1 MLYVIFLFPQST
13 QLYVGLVG
21 EKIEADDSYGAL
33 VGKVLPAPLLGFFA
47 AVIFGAI
54 LSSFNSSL
62 NSAATLFSIDIY
74 KGVINKT
81 ASDKQ
86 MVQVGKMFGI

>member
-1 MLYVIFLFPQST
+1 MI
-13 QLYVGLVG
+13 
-21 EKIEADDSYGAL
+21 
-33 VGKVLPAPLLGFFA
+33 GFFA

-74 KGVINKT
+74 KGWIKGAAT
-81 ASDKQ
+81 DEQ
-86 MVQVGKMFGI
+86 MVKIGKIFGIIIAVSAIGLAPLIGGVDGLFNLMKKLAALYNLSLIHI